1 MRFDPRLRIADDVAG
16 QIAAFIVPDG
26 TAFLTDAYPFPL
38 TAETVA
44 GQPHVRAATGEEVT
58 TLLTTGGFPP
68 EEEID
73 WPGDP
78 AMAADRQVEWQCN
91 SNDVPNFEDG
101 CRLWAG
107 EVLLSSG
114 QGLAG
119 PFYIHEMAAGAWAF
133 AEALKLPESEVF
145 EVQVVPYV
153 CARSFAPS
161 LLRDGEAAYR
171 GLRRGYTMSPMRP
184 GGAPTVLALPDVSPG
199 A

>member
-1 MRFDPRLRIADDVAG
+1 
-16 QIAAFIVPDG
+16 
-26 TAFLTDAYPFPL
+26 
-38 TAETVA
+38 
-44 GQPHVRAATGEEVT
+44 
-58 TLLTTGGFPP
+58 
-68 EEEID
+68 
-73 WPGDP
+73 
-78 AMAADRQVEWQCN
+78 VEWQCN

-119 PFYIHEMAAGAWAF
+119 PFYVHELAAGAWAF
-133 AEALKLPESEVF
+133 SEALKLPESEVF

-161 LLRDGEAAYR
+161 LLRGGEDAYR
-171 GLRRGYTMSPMRP
+171 GLLRGYTISPVRS
-184 GGAPTVLALPDVSPG
+184 GGAPTVLTLPDVSPG